1 MIHIAEKLEGVDKL
15 ETTVCLVRHGETEWN
30 ALGKLQGREDVDL
43 TARGAEQAVLTSKYL
58 ERRTSWNVIM
68 SSPLTRAKKTAEI
81 ISDHLHTDPVIFLD
95 DLIERDLG
103 IASGMSRAEIAER
116 FPDGEI
122 PGQEPLAFVQT
133 RMMKTLEYATQ
144 RYSGQNIIMVSHG
157 AAINALLSQLS
168 DGKIGTGKMILQNA
182 CLNFVSNHDGKWSI
196 EMYNF
201 TNHLE

>member
-1 MIHIAEKLEGVDKL
+1 ML

-43 TARGAEQAVLTSKYL
+43 TTRGTAQAILTSKYL
-58 ERRTSWNVIM
+58 ERSSSWNVIL

-81 ISDHLHTDPVIFLD
+81 ISDHLHLDPVIFLD

-103 IASGMSRAEIAER
+103 VASGMSRTDLAER
-116 FPDGEI
+116 FPNGEV

-133 RMMKTLEYATQ
+133 RMMKTLEDAMQ
-144 RYSGQNIIMVSHG
+144 RYPGQNIIMVSHG
-157 AAINALLSQLS
+157 AAINALLSLLS
-168 DGKIGTGKMILQNA
+168 HGDIGTGKSILQNA
-182 CLNFVSNHDGKWSI
+182 CLNIVSNHDGKWSI

-201 TNHLE
+201 TKHLESLPSHP